1 MRLFFAI
8 MLPPDVQASIY
19 RLRQQLA
26 WLPIR
31 PSYTAQENLHITLKF
46 LGEVGDAEVAALAS
60 QVTDAAHLSGP
71 LRLRPDH
78 VVMFPPE
85 GSARVLGVGF
95 CGDVEAVCRLQ
106 AELEKVCQGRGLPA
120 ENRAYTPHA
129 TVARFRD
136 GLHGRHRTRVEESWR
151 ELAALPEFVVY
162 SFQLMQS
169 VLGPEGS
176 RYIVVARYGGGG
188 SDQ

>member
-46 LGEVGDAEVAALAS
+46 LGELGDADVAALAGE
-60 QVTDAAHLSGP
+60 VADTVRLSGP
-71 LRLRPDH
+71 LRLRPEH

-95 CGDVEAVCRLQ
+95 VGDVEPLCRLQ
-106 AELEKVCQGRGLPA
+106 GELEALCRGRGLVA

-129 TVARFRD
+129 TLARFRN
-136 GLHGRHRTRVEESWR
+136 GLHGRHRPRVEASCQGI
-151 ELAALPEFVVY
+151 AQLPEFVVE

-169 VLGPEGS
+169 ILGPGGS
-176 RYIVVARYGGGG
+176 RYVVVAKFGGGPR
-188 SDQ
+188 Q